1 MKKTVLATL
10 VGLAAF
16 GMSQVASAA
25 IEEGQLTIWVNGD
38 KA

>member
-16 GMSQVASAA
+16 GMSQVASPEFSTLDQRKRLA
-25 IEEGQLTIWVNGD
+25 
-38 KA
+38 